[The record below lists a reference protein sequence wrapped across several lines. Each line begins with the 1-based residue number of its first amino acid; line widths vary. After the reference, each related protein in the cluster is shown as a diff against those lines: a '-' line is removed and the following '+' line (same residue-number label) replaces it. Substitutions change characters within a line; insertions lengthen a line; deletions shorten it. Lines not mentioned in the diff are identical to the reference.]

1 MLTDQ
6 HGRRVNYL
14 RISVTERCNFRC
26 LYCMPDK
33 PLSWVPKENILSYED
48 LFLFVKAAIDEG
60 ITKIRITG
68 GEPTLREGLDAFLK
82 MITLHAPGI
91 DLALTTNGY
100 RMAEL
105 ADRFKAAGLKRINIS
120 LDSLKRDVAGRIANR
135 DVLGDVLAGIEA
147 SLKAGLKVKINMVP
161 MKGINSEEIVDIL
174 EWCRAR
180 GVTVRYIE
188 FMENSHANKHVRG
201 MRGAEILET
210 IRAKHP
216 FDEVPSKDPSSPAV
230 TYRLADGYEF
240 GVIEPH
246 LEKFCESCNRIR
258 LTAEGFLI
266 PCLYFDEAMSIRELV
281 QKGDVPAAVAVLK
294 TVLANK
300 PEKNR
305 WSSDSQNES
314 SDRAFYMT
322 GG

>member
-6 HGRRVNYL
+6 HGRTVNYL

-68 GEPTLREGLDAFLK
+68 GEPTLREGLDSFLK
-82 MITLHAPGI
+82 MITDYAPHI
-91 DLALTTNGY
+91 DLALTTNGH

-105 ADRFKAAGLKRINIS
+105 AERFKAAGLKRINIS

-135 DVLGDVLAGIEA
+135 DVLTPVLEGIEA

-161 MKGINSEEIVDIL
+161 MRGINDGEIVEIL
-174 EWCRAR
+174 EWCQAR
-180 GVTVRYIE
+180 NIPVRYIE
-188 FMENSHANKHVRG
+188 FMENSHANKHVKG
-201 MRGAEILET
+201 MLSQEILEI

-216 FDEVPSKDPSSPAV
+216 FDEIPNKDPSSPAV
-230 TYRLADGYEF
+230 TYRLAGGYEF

-266 PCLYFDEAMSIRELV
+266 PCLYFDEAMSIREKV
-281 QKGDVPAAVAVLK
+281 QKGDVKAAVAVLK

-305 WSSDSQNES
+305 WSAEAAES